1 MVGKAAQSAVMAR
14 ASVRLLVMFATIS
27 LVGGPSVSTPSIA
40 STIPARPAWLLGPA
54 STRGY
59 VLVAYRGPTATR
71 VAAYDAKARLRWRR
85 DYGMSFSGDLTAF
98 DGLVYVPVFKDGM
111 YVLSARDG
119 SLKAHLLRGPGA
131 PNPLVA
137 CTPGRVYVTSFR
149 GLTPLVVAFDTTRFR
164 EIWKGEFPGRH
175 IFDLQARGRAIDV
188 LVAAGTDEC
197 PIRFELVTLDPK
209 DGRRVSVRAASGKPV
224 KYQWEGLPSAV
235 RAQMTRLFVRRE
247 GNETHYLPLTPIVRL
262 GQLLVVGRGHETDAM
277 LFGIQADSGRIV
289 WEHKAPGL
297 FGMVLVD
304 DRLVAL
310 SAAPDPGDPHSA
322 KRLDWFDFRTGRLVG
337 SVRLDGAPRAQE
349 ERRRH

>member
-1 MVGKAAQSAVMAR
+1 MSKAARSIGVAR
-14 ASVRLLVMFATIS
+14 PSVRLAAMFATLS
-27 LVGGPSVSTPSIA
+27 LLGGPGVSTLSIA

-59 VLVAYRGPTATR
+59 VLVAYRGRAATR
-71 VAAYDAKARLRWRR
+71 VAAYNAKARLRWRR
-85 DYGMSFSGDLTAF
+85 DYRVSFSGELTAF
-98 DGLVYVPVFKDGM
+98 DGLVYVPVFKDGI
-111 YVLSARDG
+111 YVLGARDG

-137 CTPGRVYVTSFR
+137 CTPGRAYVTTVR
-149 GLTPLVVAFDTTRFR
+149 GLTPLVVAFDTTSFR
-164 EIWKGEFPGRH
+164 GIWKREFPGRH
-175 IFDLQARGRAIDV
+175 IFELRAHGRAVDV
-188 LVAAGTDEC
+188 LVAAGTGEC

-209 DGRRVSVRAASGKPV
+209 DGRKVSVRAASGILAE
-224 KYQWEGLPSAV
+224 YQWERLRAPA

-247 GNETHYLPLTPIVRL
+247 DNERHYLPLTPMVRL

-304 DRLVAL
+304 DRLVVL
-310 SAAPDPGDPHSA
+310 SAAPDPGDPHSI
-322 KRLDWFDFRTGRLVG
+322 KRMDWFDFRTGRLLW
-337 SVRLDGAPRAQE
+337 SVRLGHAPRAQE
-349 ERRRH
+349 ERKQR